1 MTEQDFLNILETS
14 LSGQLPSQEIRSN
27 IQYYR
32 DYIDTKK
39 RVKSEAEIMEE
50 LGDPRLIAK
59 TIIDTYQLSH
69 PSKRYESVNS
79 GAGTGQYQEREVHQE
94 STDYGYETIN
104 RKPISQRKL
113 KFFGWAIGI
122 GTILILLLILGAI
135 FWIGAVVL
143 KVFIRFILPILLI
156 FIGVTW
162 IRNQIRRH

>member
-14 LSGQLPSQEIRSN
+14 LSGELPSHEVRSN
-27 IQYYR
+27 IQYYK

-39 RVKSEAEIMEE
+39 RVKSEAEVLED

-69 PSKRYESVNS
+69 PSKRYENINTSSRNS
-79 GAGTGQYQEREVHQE
+79 QYQDGEIHQE
-94 STDYGYETIN
+94 STDYEYGTFN
-104 RKPISQRKL
+104 RSPISKRKL
-113 KFFGWAIGI
+113 KFIGWAIGI
-122 GTILILLLILGAI
+122 GTILILLLILSAV
-135 FWIGAVVL
+135 FWLGAVVL
-143 KVFIRFILPILLI
+143 KIFIRFILPILLI